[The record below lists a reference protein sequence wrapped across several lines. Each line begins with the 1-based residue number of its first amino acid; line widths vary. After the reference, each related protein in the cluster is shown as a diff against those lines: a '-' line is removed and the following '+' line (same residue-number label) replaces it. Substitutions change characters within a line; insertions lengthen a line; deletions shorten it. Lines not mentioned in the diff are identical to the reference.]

1 MLHLSLQGSAPGY
14 RPPGANGYGD
24 ATMRAV
30 VVHSFGTLNELTVE
44 DIQAPAA
51 EPGEVLIRVGAA
63 GVNFA
68 DLLMIAGKYQVEPEL
83 PFTPGFEVA
92 GVVESVGGGVAG
104 FDPGDRVV
112 ATSWYGGYAERIA
125 VPATA
130 VSLLPDNIDA
140 STAAA
145 CSVAFATAYH
155 GLHDRTSIAPGE
167 SLLVTGATGG
177 VGSAA
182 VQLGAAMG
190 ARVIAAVGSREKEG
204 PARRL
209 GADDVVFYEAE
220 RPLREQLAELEPG
233 GIDVIVDPVGGAVFE
248 QAARALAPFGR
259 ALVVGFAA
267 GAIPKLA
274 TNLVLLKESSVIG
287 VYWGAFREREPR
299 RAAEH
304 LAEIWQLMS
313 DGAVQPPP
321 ITQAPLEDA
330 ARVLGKL
337 ADRKMI
343 GRAVL
348 LPNSPNM
355 DDSR

>member
-1 MLHLSLQGSAPGY
+1 
-14 RPPGANGYGD
+14 
-24 ATMRAV
+24 
-30 VVHSFGTLNELTVE
+30 
-44 DIQAPAA
+44 
-51 EPGEVLIRVGAA
+51 
-63 GVNFA
+63 
-68 DLLMIAGKYQVEPEL
+68 
-83 PFTPGFEVA
+83 
-92 GVVESVGGGVAG
+92 
-104 FDPGDRVV
+104 
-112 ATSWYGGYAERIA
+112 
-125 VPATA
+125 
-130 VSLLPDNIDA
+130 
-140 STAAA
+140 
-145 CSVAFATAYH
+145 
-155 GLHDRTSIAPGE
+155 
-167 SLLVTGATGG
+167 
-177 VGSAA
+177 
-182 VQLGAAMG
+182 MG